1 MSVSHY
7 MQWGTDDKI
16 KAEREPERNKMR
28 RKESFPL
35 LAYVAN
41 KKDLRRVWG
50 KGRKTITSSQ
60 RVWVR
65 YLMMIW
71 GKQYGG
77 NEYPGEECSVIGR
90 LMTREDWTD
99 AEGERIVK
107 VVKDLYKLGY
117 DGEELFQ
124 KAHEV
129 LNPKQSLSDIIAL
142 AKESDD
148 AAFIEMV
155 LNKTFKRGSPIR
167 DIAIKRYCERKYPQK
182 IARELSGLTGCDVQW
197 ARKRA
202 EWSEELL
209 EEEMYYAIRREIRK
223 ENCETYH

>member
-1 MSVSHY
+1 
-7 MQWGTDDKI
+7 
-16 KAEREPERNKMR
+16 MR
-28 RKESFPL
+28 GKDSFPL

-50 KGRKTITSSQ
+50 KGWKTITPSQ

-65 YLMMIW
+65 YMLMIW
-71 GKQYGG
+71 GRVYGG
-77 NEYPGEECSVIGR
+77 DDSPVTGACSVIGR

-107 VVKDLYKLGY
+107 VVKDLHKLGY
-117 DGEELFQ
+117 EGEELFQ

-142 AKESDD
+142 AKELDD
-148 AAFIEMV
+148 AAFVEMV
-155 LNKTFKRGSPIR
+155 LNKTFKLGSPIR

-182 IARELSGLTGCDVQW
+182 IARELSRLTDCDVQW

-202 EWSEELL
+202 VWSEELL
-209 EEEMYYAIRREIRK
+209 EEEMYYAIKREISK
-223 ENCETYH
+223 ENCETHR

>member
-1 MSVSHY
+1 
-7 MQWGTDDKI
+7 
-16 KAEREPERNKMR
+16 MR
-28 RKESFPL
+28 GKDSFPL

-50 KGRKTITSSQ
+50 KGWKTITPSQ

-71 GKQYGG
+71 GRQYGG
-77 NEYPGEECSVIGR
+77 NEYHGGECSVIGR

-107 VVKDLYKLGY
+107 VVKDLHKLGY
-117 DGEELFQ
+117 EGEGLFQ
-124 KAHEV
+124 KAHEI

-148 AAFIEMV
+148 AAFVESV
-155 LNKTFKRGSPIR
+155 LNRTFKLGNPVR
-167 DIAIKRYCERKYPQK
+167 DVAIKRYCDRKCPQK
-182 IARELSGLTGCDVQW
+182 IARELSRLTGCDVQQ

-202 EWSEELL
+202 VWSEELL
-209 EEEMYYAIRREIRK
+209 EEEMYYAIKREIRK
-223 ENCETYH
+223 ESHETCH